1 MANKS
6 TTPRMPIKMA
16 APKPDPREQM
26 QTFLAQR
33 KQAYA
38 ESIFVA
44 FCQNPNIVSAERHP
58 NDVARDAIEYADALL
73 EALFLKPMEEAAKK
87 GDVQEGK

>member
-6 TTPRMPIKMA
+6 TTPKMPIKMA
-16 APKPDPREQM
+16 APKPDPKEQM

-38 ESIFVA
+38 ESVFVA
-44 FCQNPNIVSAERHP
+44 FCHSAN
-58 NDVARDAIEYADALL
+58 NDWDAKAAAKKAVEAADALL
-73 EALFLKPMEEAAKK
+73 EELFLKPMEEAAKK

>member
-6 TTPRMPIKMA
+6 TKPRMPIKKA
-16 APKPDPREQM
+16 APKPDPKEQM

-38 ESIFVA
+38 ESVFVA
-44 FCQNPNIVSAERHP
+44 FCQNSEIVNAGRVPE
-58 NDVARDAIEYADALL
+58 DVARDAVRYADALL
-73 EALFLKPMEEAAKK
+73 EALFLKPMEEAVKK